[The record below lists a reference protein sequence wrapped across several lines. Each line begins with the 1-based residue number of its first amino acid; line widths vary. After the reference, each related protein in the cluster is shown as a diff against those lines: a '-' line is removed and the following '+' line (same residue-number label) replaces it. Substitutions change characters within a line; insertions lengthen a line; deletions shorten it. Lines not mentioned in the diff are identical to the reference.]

1 MQDPL
6 SVYTRQSVAMVTAY
20 FLQNNVKWT
29 TFTVLK
35 QLKSNFCRFYDL
47 EVQMWNTYYCICPI
61 ERCHG
66 NHNFTKTLQID

>member
-47 EVQMWNTYYCICPI
+47 EV
-61 ERCHG
+61 
-66 NHNFTKTLQID
+66 